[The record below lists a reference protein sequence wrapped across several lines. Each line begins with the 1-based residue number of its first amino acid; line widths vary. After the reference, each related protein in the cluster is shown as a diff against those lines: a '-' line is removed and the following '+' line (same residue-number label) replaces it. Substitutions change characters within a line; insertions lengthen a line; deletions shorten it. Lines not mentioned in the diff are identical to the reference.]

1 MLKEKY
7 EKIFYIML
15 TVVILMTF
23 VSCEHSDVKPVQQVN
38 TIWVSENPDIFF
50 TVTEKD
56 ELKGYNIC
64 YGILKTS
71 EKNYNIS
78 MEFGYGFDSR
88 VNITDY
94 DILKKNNFIYKL
106 EAILVRA
113 DCKFSEKKCT
123 LKVTESSIDGIE
135 VDDKITFKKVDE
147 LPDWATEAVEAT
159 VES

>member
-94 DILKKNNFIYKL
+94 DILKKNNFIYKD
-106 EAILVRA
+106 IFNIIINI
-113 DCKFSEKKCT
+113 DINI
-123 LKVTESSIDGIE
+123 KVNI
-135 VDDKITFKKVDE
+135 
-147 LPDWATEAVEAT
+147 
-159 VES
+159 